1 MWLDEISRHPSNI
14 AKSAIKFLNELEYS
28 EKTKNIYRTVI
39 LLFIDMLCTDPE
51 AVEEAEDGTFLL
63 VNNWNDYDNSI
74 ISNFIDWWLP
84 RKWIGRDIILFRA
97 PTVMRRWLNWCYKN
111 GYFGK
116 KKYRSFVSV
125 IPRGKIKEIKRL
137 QEAAHKLFLLHTPN
151 PVLWEEDSKVVPI
164 DILREPEDWDEGYM
178 KILYFKGNLAY
189 LENEEGLKVGPVML
203 SKELVELLR
212 PGDVINVV
220 IGKFGKIWKVLES
233 GNVYAD
239 GVID

>member
-1 MWLDEISRHPSNI
+1 MWLDELSQHPSDI
-14 AKSAIKFLNELEYS
+14 AKSAIEFLNELEFT

-39 LLFIDMLCTDPE
+39 LLFIDMLCSDPDS
-51 AVEEAEDGTFLL
+51 VEEAEDGRFLL
-63 VNNWNDYDNSI
+63 VTDWNDYSSGV

-84 RKWIGRDIILFRA
+84 RKWIGSEIILFRA
-97 PTVMRRWLNWCYKN
+97 PTVLRRWLTWCYKK
-111 GYFGK
+111 GYLGK
-116 KKYRSFVSV
+116 RRYKSFISV
-125 IPRGKIKEIKRL
+125 IPRNKVKEIKRL
-137 QEAAHKLFLLHTPN
+137 QEAAHKLFLLHTPD
-151 PVLWEEDSKVVPI
+151 PEQWEEDSKVVPI
-164 DILREPEDWDEGYM
+164 DIFREPEDWDEGYM
-178 KILYFKGNLAY
+178 KILYFEGNSAY
-189 LENEEGLKVGPVML
+189 LENEEGIKVGPVML

>member
-1 MWLDEISRHPSNI
+1 MWLDEISRHPSDI
-14 AKSAIKFLNELEYS
+14 AKSAIKFLNELEYGRR
-28 EKTKNIYRTVI
+28 TKNIYRTVI
-39 LLFIDMLCTDPE
+39 LLFIDMLCSDPE

-63 VNNWNDYDNSI
+63 VNNWNDYDSGI

-84 RKWIGRDIILFRA
+84 KKWIGKDIILFRA
-97 PTVMRRWLNWCYKN
+97 PTVMRRWLSWCYKN
-111 GYFGK
+111 GYFGR
-116 KKYRSFVSV
+116 KKYRNFVSV

-151 PVLWEEDSKVVPI
+151 PALWEEESKIVPI

-178 KILYFKGNLAY
+178 KILYFRGNLAY